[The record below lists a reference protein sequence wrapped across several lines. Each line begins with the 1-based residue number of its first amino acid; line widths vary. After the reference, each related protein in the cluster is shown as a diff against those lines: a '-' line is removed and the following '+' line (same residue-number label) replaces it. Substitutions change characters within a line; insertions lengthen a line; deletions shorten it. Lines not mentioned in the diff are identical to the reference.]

1 MPKRTSSVVGRS
13 FGDGVRDAIQAAGLT
28 QRKLAELLGWEEA
41 KVSDLVKGKG
51 GVTEV
56 ELAMLLGL
64 CGVKPDDA
72 RRLLALFKETREK
85 GYLQF
90 DDGGLLGP
98 LRTLVEQERLANEIV
113 AWSLSLI
120 PGLLQIAAYIRAVSE
135 RSAQLTEPQDINA
148 AITMKLERQAIFH
161 RSRTFVFYIHEQAL
175 RLPVGGPDV
184 MKQQLLHILT
194 MTVRPYITV
203 RIVPIAAGAHAGVN
217 GSFVQLKYE
226 KFEPVVYVEGERTAL
241 FLEDKDSVSHYD
253 DVVKALDG
261 LALDEEQSRE
271 LITSIVS

>member
-1 MPKRTSSVVGRS
+1 MGRS
-13 FGDGVRDAIQAAGLT
+13 FGDGVRDAIQRAGLT
-28 QRKLAELLGWEEA
+28 QRRLAELLGWEEA

-51 GVTEV
+51 GVTEI

-64 CGVKPDDA
+64 CNVEPDEA
-72 RRLLALFKETREK
+72 KRLLALYKETREK

-98 LRTLVEQERLANEIV
+98 LRTLVEQERLANKIV

-135 RSAQLTEPQDINA
+135 RSVQLTEPQDINA
-148 AITMKLERQAIFH
+148 AISMKLERQAIFH
-161 RSRTFVFYIHEQAL
+161 RSRTFVFYVHEQAL
-175 RLPVGGPDV
+175 RLPVGGPEV

-194 MTVRPYITV
+194 MTIRPYITV
-203 RIVPIAAGAHAGVN
+203 RVVPTSVGAHAGAN
-217 GSFVQLKYE
+217 GSFVQLQYA
-226 KFEPVVYVEGERTAL
+226 KFEPVIYVEGERTAL

-253 DVVKALDG
+253 DIVKALDR

>member
-1 MPKRTSSVVGRS
+1 MPKRFSSVVGRS
-13 FGDGVRDAIQAAGLT
+13 FGDGVRDAIRAAGIT
-28 QRKLAELLGWEEA
+28 QRRLAEMLDWEEA

-64 CGVKPDDA
+64 CGVKPDEA
-72 RRLLALFKETREK
+72 QRLLRLFKETREK
-85 GYLQF
+85 GFLQF

-148 AITMKLERQAIFH
+148 AIAMKLERQAIFH
-161 RSRTFVFYIHEQAL
+161 RSRKFVFYVHEQAL

-203 RIVPIAAGAHAGVN
+203 RIVPVSAGAHAGVN

-226 KFEPVVYVEGERTAL
+226 KFEPVIYVEGERTAL

-253 DVVKALDG
+253 HVVKALDA
-261 LALDEEQSRE
+261 LALGEEQSRE